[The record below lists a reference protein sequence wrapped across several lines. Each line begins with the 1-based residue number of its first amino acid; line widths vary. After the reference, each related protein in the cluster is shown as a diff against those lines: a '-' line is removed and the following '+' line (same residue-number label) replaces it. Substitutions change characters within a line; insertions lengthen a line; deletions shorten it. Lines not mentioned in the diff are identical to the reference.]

1 MPKIVDHDARRAE
14 LAEAMWRVVYRDG
27 VAAATVRSIA
37 AEAGWSPS
45 ALRHYFATQ
54 ADLLTFAMEH
64 VIAQAAERFAAESWT
79 GPPRETAQR
88 MLEEFLPL
96 DQQRRRAA
104 EVWLWLTL
112 HAQVDPAAQ
121 ARLSEA
127 DDGVRGVVGLA
138 VDALAAAG
146 LVTRGADLGAEK
158 ARLHALLDG
167 LTLHALVRT
176 ELMPPGRLR
185 VLLAEHLDSL
195 ANARDDVRV
204 LRSVIESGR

>member
-1 MPKIVDHDARRAE
+1 MPKIVDHEARRAE

-27 VAAATVRSIA
+27 VAAATVRTIA

-54 ADLLTFAMEH
+54 ADLLIFAMEH
-64 VIAQAAERFAAESWT
+64 VIAKVTERFAAESWT
-79 GPPRETAQR
+79 GPPRETVQR
-88 MLEEFLPL
+88 VLEEFLPL
-96 DQQRRRAA
+96 DRQRRRAA

-127 DDGVRGVVGLA
+127 DDGVRRVVGIA

-146 LVTRGADLGAEK
+146 LVARGADLGAEK

-185 VLLAEHLDSL
+185 VLLAEHLDSVTI
-195 ANARDDVRV
+195 ARDDDAAR
-204 LRSVIESGR
+204 

>member
-54 ADLLTFAMEH
+54 ADLLVLAMEH
-64 VIAQAAERFAAESWT
+64 VIAKATERFAAESWT
-79 GPPRETAQR
+79 GPPREVAQQA
-88 MLEEFLPL
+88 LEEFLPL
-96 DQQRRRAA
+96 DRQRRRAA
-104 EVWLWLTL
+104 EVWLWLTS
-112 HAQVDPAAQ
+112 HAQVDAAAQ
-121 ARLSEA
+121 VRLREA
-127 DDGVRGVVGLA
+127 DDGVRRVVDVA
-138 VDALAAAG
+138 VEALAAAG
-146 LVTRGADLGAEK
+146 LVARGADLGAEK

-176 ELMPPGRLR
+176 ELMPPHR
-185 VLLAEHLDSL
+185 VRALLAGHLDSL
-195 ANARDDVRV
+195 ASSPRGDDATP
-204 LRSVIESGR
+204 

>member
-54 ADLLTFAMEH
+54 ADLLIFAMEH

-88 MLEEFLPL
+88 VLEEFLPL
-96 DQQRRRAA
+96 DRQRRRAA

-127 DDGVRGVVGLA
+127 DDGVRRVVDLA

-146 LVTRGADLGAEK
+146 LVTRGADLGVEK

-195 ANARDDVRV
+195 ANARDDARVVR
-204 LRSVIESGR
+204 SAIESGR